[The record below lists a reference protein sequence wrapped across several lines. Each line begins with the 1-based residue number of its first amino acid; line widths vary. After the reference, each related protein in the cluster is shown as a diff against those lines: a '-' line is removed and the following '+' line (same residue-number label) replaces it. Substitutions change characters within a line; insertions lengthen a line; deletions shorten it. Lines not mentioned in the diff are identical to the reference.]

1 VRVPSTFRLRG
12 LCALALSLTAA
23 PPAFADAPEEAPVR
37 AEPRSLA
44 ESLEGDAKREYELAR
59 LLYDNGDYAGALRR
73 FENARQGARDP
84 RLLWNEALCH
94 KALHHYARAS
104 RAMRAYLASGSPLIS
119 PAAASSAQSFL
130 LAAERLT
137 AHLVVSA
144 NVGSVRVY
152 VDGEDIGESPLGS
165 DARVDLGTHQIVVTK
180 PDFTD
185 YEQTVSVESSA
196 DVRVAA
202 VLRPVVH
209 EGRIVVRAR
218 DGAAVAIDGV
228 VRGYGTWE
236 GVLPSGAHALRISAP
251 GFRAQAQSIV
261 VADAQTR
268 GFDVT
273 LSPAPRSAVTT
284 WLWVAGGAALAA
296 GAATAGYFIF
306 RPGEPRKPTDGTI
319 ATVRL
324 DLR

>member
-1 VRVPSTFRLRG
+1 VRVASAFRSSSL
-12 LCALALSLTAA
+12 LALALSLTAA
-23 PPAFADAPEEAPVR
+23 LPAGADAPDDAPAR

-44 ESLEGDAKREYELAR
+44 ESLEGEAKRDYELAR
-59 LLYDNGDYAGALRR
+59 LLYDNGDYAGALTR
-73 FENARQGARDP
+73 FERAREAARDP

-137 AHLVVSA
+137 ARLVVSA
-144 NVGSVRVY
+144 NVRGVRVY
-152 VDGEDIGESPLGS
+152 ADGESLGESPLGP

-209 EGRIVVRAR
+209 EGRIVVRSS
-218 DGAAVAIDGV
+218 DGAAIAIDGT
-228 VRGYGTWE
+228 VRGWGTWE
-236 GVLPSGAHALRISAP
+236 GVLPSGPHALRISAP
-251 GFRAQAQSIV
+251 GFRAQTQSIAV
-261 VADAQTR
+261 TDAQTR
-268 GFDVT
+268 GFDVS
-273 LSPAPRSAVTT
+273 LLPAPRSGVTT

-296 GAATAGYFIF
+296 GAVTAGYFIF
-306 RPGEPRKPTDGTI
+306 RPGEPRKPPDGTI
-319 ATVRL
+319 ATIRL

>member
-1 VRVPSTFRLRG
+1 VPSAVRPSWLLALVLSVTGAPR
-12 LCALALSLTAA
+12 ALADAA
-23 PPAFADAPEEAPVR
+23 DDAPAR

-44 ESLEGDAKREYELAR
+44 ESLEGEAKREYELAR
-59 LLYDNGDYAGALRR
+59 LLYDSGDYAGALTR
-73 FENARQGARDP
+73 FEHARKAARDP

-104 RAMRAYLASGSPLIS
+104 RAMRAYLTSGSPLIS

-130 LAAERLT
+130 LAAERLS
-137 AHLVVSA
+137 ARIVVSA
-144 NVGSVRVY
+144 NVTGVRVY
-152 VDGEDIGESPLGS
+152 ADGESLGESPLGP
-165 DARVDLGTHQIVVTK
+165 DARVDLGTHQILVTK

-209 EGRIVVRAR
+209 EGRIVVRAS
-218 DGAAVAIDGV
+218 DGAAIAIDGK
-228 VRGYGTWE
+228 VRGWGTWE
-236 GVLPSGAHALRISAP
+236 GVLPSGRHALRISAP
-251 GFRAQAQSIV
+251 GFRPQAQSIV
-261 VADAQTR
+261 VTDAQTR

-273 LSPAPRSAVTT
+273 LSPAPRSGVPT
-284 WLWVAGGAALAA
+284 WLWAAGGAALAA